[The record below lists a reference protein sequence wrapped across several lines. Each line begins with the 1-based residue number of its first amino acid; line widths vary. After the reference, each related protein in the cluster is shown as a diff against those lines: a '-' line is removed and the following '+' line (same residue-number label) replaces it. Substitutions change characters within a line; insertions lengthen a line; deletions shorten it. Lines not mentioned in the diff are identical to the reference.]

1 MTVVL
6 DSSALITLARI
17 GRLELLRRIADVI
30 HVPNAVF
37 EEVVQKGAGR
47 PGSAEVAQAQW
58 ILRRDVRDVAS
69 VERLRARVG
78 RGEAEAI
85 VLAKELGADV
95 LVIDDAVARRL
106 AEAEGQHVVGLPG
119 LLVFAKHQGLV
130 TEIKPLLDEMLA
142 AGFFLD
148 DSRYQSLLRQVDEE
162 R

>member
-17 GRLELLRRIADVI
+17 GRLELLRRIVDEI

-47 PGSAEVAQAQW
+47 PGSVEVAQARW
-58 ILRRDVRDVAS
+58 IRRRDVRDVVS
-69 VERLRARVG
+69 VERLSARVG

-106 AEAEGQHVVGLPG
+106 AEADGHYVVGLPG
-119 LLVFAKHQGLV
+119 LLIYAKQQGLV
-130 TEIKPLLDEMLA
+130 TEIKSLLDEMLA

-148 DSRYQSLLRQVDEE
+148 NSRYQSLLREADEG

>member
-1 MTVVL
+1 MTVVV

-17 GRLELLRRIADVI
+17 GRLDLLHRITGAI
-30 HVPNAVF
+30 QVPNAVF
-37 EEVVQKGAGR
+37 EEIVQKGAGR
-47 PGSAEVAQAQW
+47 AGSAEVAQAQW

-95 LVIDDAVARRL
+95 LVIDDAAARRL
-106 AEAEGQHVVGLPG
+106 AEADGLRVVGLPG
-119 LLVFAKHQGLV
+119 LLIDAKHQGFV
-130 TEIKPLLDEMLA
+130 REIKPLLDEMLA

-148 DSRYQSLLRQVDEE
+148 DSRYQSLLRQVDE
-162 R
+162 RR